1 MNEAF
6 KKKITAEDIC
16 KFLLR
21 LAKPEKLNASSNM
34 KANIKDIPDNVID
47 QIFLWE
53 VSFFP

>member
-53 VSFFP
+53 VCFFP